1 MWNKKL
7 LLYQTICAL
16 LLMIYIIL
24 YKGNIIVQCI
34 VFILEYMKI
43 FISEVL
49 MWKII
54 KKVEKEKVR
63 TQRIF
68 WRYLFYVT
76 HWVVWW
82 SNSILTETLTLHF
95 AKLWPGENELKT
107 GAIKLSASSWFGY
120 DHWSMSSERFIGRV
134 EAGGSSGVHLQPAA
148 GVEQLSSEF
157 SDPWSKSG

>member
-63 TQRIF
+63 TQRNFLKIF
-68 WRYLFYVT
+68 
-76 HWVVWW
+76 
-82 SNSILTETLTLHF
+82 ILCDSLSSLMI
-95 AKLWPGENELKT
+95 KLKL
-107 GAIKLSASSWFGY
+107 KLSASSWFGY

>member
-1 MWNKKL
+1 MFGAQKSQYKMWNKKL

-63 TQRIF
+63 TQRNFLTIF
-68 WRYLFYVT
+68 
-76 HWVVWW
+76 
-82 SNSILTETLTLHF
+82 ILCDSLSSLMI
-95 AKLWPGENELKT
+95 KLKL
-107 GAIKLSASSWFGY
+107 KLSASSWHGY

>member
-1 MWNKKL
+1 
-7 LLYQTICAL
+7 
-16 LLMIYIIL
+16 MIYIIL

-63 TQRIF
+63 TQRNFLTIF
-68 WRYLFYVT
+68 
-76 HWVVWW
+76 
-82 SNSILTETLTLHF
+82 ILCDSLSSLMI
-95 AKLWPGENELKT
+95 KLKL
-107 GAIKLSASSWFGY
+107 KLSASSWHGY

>member
-63 TQRIF
+63 TQRNFLKIF
-68 WRYLFYVT
+68 ILCDSLSSLMIKLNTNWNIDTAFCEVVT
-76 HWVVWW
+76 RWKWTQDRSNQTITLLVVWLW
-82 SNSILTETLTLHF
+82 SLINVKWKIYWESGSWWQQWSPLATSSRGWTTLLRILR
-95 AKLWPGENELKT
+95 PM
-107 GAIKLSASSWFGY
+107 I
-120 DHWSMSSERFIGRV
+120 
-134 EAGGSSGVHLQPAA
+134 
-148 GVEQLSSEF
+148 
-157 SDPWSKSG
+157 